1 MRATYP
7 DPRLLLAA
15 LAALVLAMLV
25 AAAPTA
31 VSDLDLL
38 SGTGPSAS
46 PPAEVTST
54 PAAGPR
60 VGPEQPPAWV
70 TDPLASPLE
79 RF

>member
-15 LAALVLAMLV
+15 LAALVLAMAA

-31 VSDLDLL
+31 VSDLDLF
-38 SGTGPSAS
+38 PSAGS
-46 PPAEVTST
+46 ATEPTT
-54 PAAGPR
+54 TTAAPR
-60 VGPEQPPAWV
+60 VGPERPPAWV